1 MLWVIL
7 PKLSMLTVFS
17 VFTESLSA
25 FPPIG
30 KILFRNLFFKLSPLL
45 LSTIS
50 LCTAVLFTN
59 PLFTT
64 SSFQDLSF
72 AKLLFTSLAISSQ
85 PPTISSLNSK
95 PSNPLKLGTLKI
107 LFIGLTSNI
116 SSKLFCSYFFSE
128 VLLCA
133 NLEIIVLQD
142 CVVLLEFCFL
152 LSGLHAY

>member
-17 VFTESLSA
+17 VFTESLSE

-64 SSFQDLSF
+64 SPFQDLSF

-95 PSNPLKLGTLKI
+95 PSNPLKLGLLKI

-116 SSKLFCSYFFSE
+116 SSKLFFHISFLKCFF
-128 VLLCA
+128 VLIWKLLCCK
-133 NLEIIVLQD
+133 IVL
-142 CVVLLEFCFL
+142 FCWNFV
-152 LSGLHAY
+152 SF